1 MNPAPNTPT
10 NTPSN
15 TPNTAGF
22 NLIGYATSPMGLG
35 EDLRTFAAL
44 LEHLAIPFSM
54 IDIPTES
61 SGKIDIRFK
70 QLCATQFAT
79 SIFFMSPMECEK
91 IAKQYPPLF
100 TQPKTKIGFFLW
112 ELPDF
117 PDQYLPAL
125 KLVDQIWCPTKFV
138 QSSFMAKS
146 KQLTLTIPLPVI
158 QPVPSGRDFRKEL
171 GIPKEAFVALFM
183 FDLQSTQ
190 NRKNPQGA
198 VQAFMQFA
206 QNKPDAYFVLKINR
220 WQNMDRKALS
230 WLPHDARIKLVTDT
244 LKPAELSDL
253 YHSANCY
260 LSLHRSEGFGRT
272 LVEALQHGL
281 TLIATNYSGPADYIT
296 PQNTQIVEWLPQTVR
311 KGDYPF
317 NHFSMWADPIISQA
331 TSALQT
337 LYQSERGKANA
348 DSIAS
353 GNAYTVENLAAKY
366 RGVIASYLH

>member
-1 MNPAPNTPT
+1 MNQPLH
-10 NTPSN
+10 SL
-15 TPNTAGF
+15 NTAGF

-44 LEHLAIPFSM
+44 LERLAIPFSI
-54 IDIPTES
+54 IDLPTES
-61 SGKIDIRFK
+61 SGKIAITFK
-70 QLCATQFAT
+70 HLCATQFAT

-158 QPVPSGRDFRKEL
+158 QPPGSGRDFRKEL
-171 GIPKEAFVALFM
+171 GIPKDAFVALFM
-183 FDLQSTQ
+183 FDLHSTQ

-220 WQNMDRKALS
+220 WQDMDRRQLD
-230 WLPHDARIKLVTDT
+230 WLPNDPRIKIVTDT
-244 LKPAELSDL
+244 LNPAELTAL

-281 TLIATNYSGPADYIT
+281 TLISTNYSGPADYIT
-296 PQNTQIVEWLPQTVR
+296 AQNTQIIEWLPQTVR

-331 TSALQT
+331 ASALQT
-337 LYQSERGKANA
+337 LYLSPRGKPNKEA
-348 DSIAS
+348 IAS

>member
-1 MNPAPNTPT
+1 MNKAPI
-10 NTPSN
+10 S
-15 TPNTAGF
+15 PNTAGF

-44 LEHLAIPFSM
+44 LEHLAIPFSI
-54 IDIPTES
+54 IDIPTDS
-61 SGKIDIRFK
+61 SGKIAVTFK
-70 QLCATQFAT
+70 HLCATQFAT

-91 IAKQYPPLF
+91 ISTQYPPLF
-100 TQPKTKIGFFLW
+100 TQPKMKIGYFLW

-117 PDQYLPAL
+117 PEKYLPAL

-138 QSSFMAKS
+138 QASFMAKS

-158 QPVPSGRDFRKEL
+158 QPLASGRDFRKEL
-171 GIPKEAFVALFM
+171 GIPKDAFVALFM
-183 FDLQSTQ
+183 FDLHSTQ

-198 VQAFMQFA
+198 MQAFMQFA

-230 WLPHDARIKLVTDT
+230 WLPNDPRIKLVTDT
-244 LKPAELSDL
+244 LQPAELADL
-253 YHSANCY
+253 YQSANCY

-281 TLIATNYSGPADYIT
+281 TLISTNYSGPADYIT
-296 PQNTQIVEWLPQTVR
+296 TQNTQIIEWLPQTVR

-317 NHFSMWADPIISQA
+317 NNFSMWADPIIEEA
-331 TSALQT
+331 AKALQN
-337 LYQSERGKANA
+337 LYRAPRGKPNA
-348 DSIAS
+348 ASIAS
-353 GNAYTVENLAAKY
+353 GNIYTVQNLAAKY
-366 RGVIASYLH
+366 RGVIASYLN